1 MIKFFLKIIPIFLF
15 IGFVILVW
23 SFIPS
28 NIFKSQSDA
37 PVEVINH
44 NTILESIEALGKLEL
59 VKYNF
64 KEVTELTEKNR
75 SYLGLFKVPDSKA
88 VLITNGQA
96 VGCIN
101 LKSIAQEDIIIEQDT
116 LYIKLP
122 QPELCFYKLDLNSS
136 RIYSVEKTV
145 YYKDD
150 KKLIEKAY
158 RMAENQIKDAALRSG
173 ILEQTSNN
181 AEVMLRPLLE
191 QVSGKKVAFIYSIH
205 DKTVIGRREVL

>member
-1 MIKFFLKIIPIFLF
+1 MMRIILKILPFLIFVLLVLL
-15 IGFVILVW
+15 IWMIL
-23 SFIPS
+23 PS
-28 NIFKSQSDA
+28 GIFDHKEEA

-44 NTILESIEALGKLEL
+44 NTILESVEAIGKLEL

-75 SYLGLFKVPDSKA
+75 SYLGVFRVPDSKA
-88 VLITNGQA
+88 VLISNGEA
-96 VGCIN
+96 VGCID
-101 LKSIAQEDIIIEQDT
+101 LKKIGPDDIILETDT

-122 QPELCFYKLDLNSS
+122 EPELCYYKLDLKNS

-158 RMAENQIKDAALRSG
+158 RLAEKQIKQAALRTG

-181 AEVMLRPLLE
+181 AEVMLKPMLE
-191 QVSGKKVAFIYSIH
+191 QLSGRKVSFIFGAGGE
-205 DKTVIGRREVL
+205 TTIGVR

>member
-1 MIKFFLKIIPIFLF
+1 MLKYLIKFIPLFLF
-15 IGFVILVW
+15 IGLILLIW
-23 SFIPS
+23 SLLPAGLF
-28 NIFKSQSDA
+28 NRQDEG

-44 NTILESIEALGKLEL
+44 NTILESVEALGKLEL

-64 KEVTELTEKNR
+64 KEITELTEKNR
-75 SYLGLFKVPDSKA
+75 AYLGVFKVPDSKA
-88 VLITNGQA
+88 VLITNGHA
-96 VGCIN
+96 VGCID
-101 LKSIAQEDIIIEQDT
+101 LQKLSQEDILLEQDT
-116 LYIKLP
+116 LFIKLP

-150 KKLIEKAY
+150 KQLIEKAY

-181 AEVMLRPLLE
+181 AEVMLRPILE
-191 QVSGKKVAFIYSIH
+191 QVSGKKVSFIYSIEN
-205 DKTVIGRREVL
+205 DISIGRR

>member
-28 NIFKSQSDA
+28 NIFKSQSEA

-158 RMAENQIKDAALRSG
+158 RMAENQIKNAALRSG

-181 AEVMLRPLLE
+181 AEVMLRP
-191 QVSGKKVAFIYSIH
+191 
-205 DKTVIGRREVL
+205 